1 MGYLHTCS
9 EQTDVI
15 SASASAAELEIE
27 LESLPLIE
35 DVDVSVHEDL
45 TLGNQKHG
53 IIGLN

>member
-1 MGYLHTCS
+1 M
-9 EQTDVI
+9 I

-45 TLGNQKHG
+45 ALGNQKHG